1 MMQFKGFK
9 PEAMKKIQGSLGFQ
23 GYAEDFD
30 KYLEDNPDKKAAM
43 DTYEKKAI
51 EMMNGGVV
59 LGYANGGSTTA
70 KITDN
75 QGAAARTDATG
86 ATFSTTTDADGQ
98 DTTTASQTIG
108 QEMVNQAYN
117 PMLPQ
122 GGQVDAYGTVA
133 GTDTIVGDRDALDEI
148 NVTADQRTKA
158 NVAKD
163 IGPKGPRLTKMEYIN
178 QLMKDTGMTISQARV
193 AADKGKDSWAN
204 YIAQYEAT
212 PDPTTTDTY
221 TATQAADK
229 AKEATDEVQGR
240 TGTVKSFGPA
250 IDETTLV
257 DNVDAAQG
265 TAIRVDA
272 PMQREIQD
280 GEIIEG
286 VADAQ
291 KAAKFTE
298 QVQAAEATPSKK
310 ATVAGQLEGLMS
322 QFDDGAR
329 PPWAA
334 GAIRA
339 AEQQML
345 ARGMG
350 ASSMAGQ
357 AIIQAAMESAL
368 PIAQMDAQTQA
379 GFEQANLSNRQQRAM
394 LAAEQRAKFM
404 GMEFDQD
411 FQARVQNSARIGD
424 IANMNFT
431 ADQTIALEN
440 SRAANT
446 MELSNLSNRQAKVMA
461 QASALSSLELANLS
475 NSQQVAV
482 QNAQNFLAM
491 DMQNLSNQQAADV
504 FRAQQ
509 RQQALFS
516 DAAADNAAKQFNSTS
531 TNQTNQF
538 VSSLQSNTDQ
548 FNATQK
554 NAMDAQNQQDE
565 NAMKKFREELNNQRD
580 QFTAANQL
588 VVDQN
593 NAVWRREIA
602 TADTAA
608 INRANELN
616 AAATLDMSKTAFNNL
631 WNYYG
636 DTMEW
641 AWTSAE
647 NQQER
652 WNQLAKQQLENDG
665 AIDVAKLKISSDS
678 SVAFGGLIGKFLTAG
693 MFGL

>member
-475 NSQQVAV
+475 NSQQAAV

-491 DMQNLSNQQAADV
+491 DMQNLNNQQAADV

>member
-1 MMQFKGFK
+1 MIQFEGFK
-9 PEAMKKIQGSLGFQ
+9 PEAMKKIQGKLGFQ
-23 GYAEDFD
+23 GYPDEFD
-30 KYLEDNPDKKAAM
+30 AYLEQNPDKNATM

>member
-491 DMQNLSNQQAADV
+491 DMQNLNNQQAADV

-641 AWTSAE
+641 ALS
-647 NQQER
+647 
-652 WNQLAKQQLENDG
+652 
-665 AIDVAKLKISSDS
+665 
-678 SVAFGGLIGKFLTAG
+678 LIHI
-693 MFGL
+693 